1 MSFTILGTGSAH
13 PKYVLTNDKLSEF
26 LDTSD
31 EWITTRTGIKTRYIS
46 TDETLCDLATSAS
59 RHALDAAGVGAGELD
74 LILVSTLQGDCLTPS
89 LSCRLQRELGA
100 QCPAF
105 DINAACSGFLYALQM
120 AAAFLDSGRAET
132 VLVCAAE
139 MMSKQVDWTDRATC
153 VLFGDGAG
161 SVVLKKGSGLRAMRL
176 TARGDDRDLLVIGS
190 HSGNNPFAQVQYPAP
205 WLSMAGGE
213 VFRFAV
219 TSMVHDIRT
228 VLEQSG
234 LTAKEIKYVVPH
246 QANLRILK
254 AAAERLKLDE
264 GQVVTGLERYGNT
277 SSASIPLVL
286 DELARDGRLSRGDI
300 LVFSAFGGGLTTGAC
315 VIEY

>member
-1 MSFTILGTGSAH
+1 MSFHIAGTGSAH

-31 EWITTRTGIKTRYIS
+31 EWISTRTGIKTRFVC
-46 TDETLCDLATSAS
+46 TDETLCSLAANAAKK
-59 RHALDAAGVGAGELD
+59 ALAAADIGAEKLD
-74 LILVSTLQGDCLTPS
+74 LIIVSTLQGDCLTPS
-89 LSCRLQRELGA
+89 LSCMVQREIGA
-100 QCPAF
+100 ACPAF
-105 DINAACSGFLYALQM
+105 DINAACSGFLYALQT

-139 MMSKQVDWTDRATC
+139 MMSKHVDWNDRASC

-161 SVVLKKGSGLRAMRL
+161 CVVLQKGDGLRAMHL
-176 TARGDDRDLLVIGS
+176 SAKGDDRELLVVGT
-190 HSGNNPFAQVQYPAP
+190 HGGNSPFSTVQYPSP

-228 VLEQSG
+228 VLADAG
-234 LTAKEIKYVVPH
+234 LSIGDIKYIIPH

-254 AAAERLKLDE
+254 AAADRLKVSE
-264 GQVVTGLERYGNT
+264 EKVAAGLERYGNT

-286 DELARDGRLSRGDI
+286 DELARGKRITRGDI

-315 VIEY
+315 VIKY